1 MKQFVLYV
9 FLLFAW
15 VCHAQTYIPEDYKK
29 AIRYGAKSMVT
40 IRVIDDTGIPV
51 QNADVLV
58 AFNISS
64 GRSTGTKRKG
74 KTDSDGLF
82 SAKGKTTDSVF
93 VLVSNENY
101 YDSHYEYY
109 AATRDPDR
117 LKDNCWL
124 PWNPTIQIVLRK
136 IRNPIPMYVTTF
148 TKNKIPL
155 DTDLGFDCKYKDF
168 IPPFGKGVIA
178 DFNIRITAITNIMYD
193 NACQITFLPKDTDGG
208 FIKKEKVKDSF
219 YLSEYNAPTIGYE
232 SFSIRHT
239 TPFHGSLPNSDTLS
253 DNEYLIFRSRI
264 IRDQNNLIISAN
276 YGKIYGKLDYWFSK
290 KENGGYIAFTYY
302 FNPNANDTNLE
313 FTADYRDNLFGKDNW
328 EFHNPILLP

>member
-1 MKQFVLYV
+1 MKHILLSVL
-9 FLLFAW
+9 
-15 VCHAQTYIPEDYKK
+15 VCVAFICHSQNLIPKDFQK
-29 AIRYGAKSMVT
+29 ALRYGAKARITVK
-40 IRVIDDTGIPV
+40 VIDEENTPIHG
-51 QNADVLV
+51 
-58 AFNISS
+58 AFVSVYFRLSS
-64 GRSTGTKRKG
+64 GMSTG
-74 KTDSDGLF
+74 KTIKKKSDYEGIVQAESRTSDRIF
-82 SAKGKTTDSVF
+82 IN
-93 VLVSNENY
+93 VSKEGY
-101 YDSHYEYY
+101 YSSSSQYK
-109 AATRDPDR
+109 AQSRDPDR

-136 IRNPIPMYVTTF
+136 IKNPIPMYVTTF